1 MDLFWKT
8 YVSKTPNFFLS
19 AAKRAVARYCFYSV
33 MGATAPLLN
42 LTNSGSDAIN
52 KVAVDHLWP
61 YAWKKNS

>member
-1 MDLFWKT
+1 LKNLCQQNT
-8 YVSKTPNFFLS
+8 NFFLS

-33 MGATAPLLN
+33 TGATAPLLN

-61 YAWKKNS
+61 YA